1 MSCSCSLAC
10 STLHKATH
18 PALEPKPAE
27 AKAEAQPQFNGAAP
41 RPGTLAVVGF
51 KGPFAALDDSKALQT
66 LFKMYPQL
74 PSLLDEINTATLR
87 PLEDLDNNTQNGFS
101 RRKKEEPWTFDRG
114 LEKGRE
120 ALSRARDTDEGVRE
134 YSKLILQLL
143 SGEAGISAAELV
155 QKELAEENAKII
167 EALLKGE
174 M

>member
-1 MSCSCSLAC
+1 MAC
-10 STLHKATH
+10 STVHKATH

-27 AKAEAQPQFNGAAP
+27 VTAEPQPQSNGAAP
-41 RPGTLAVVGF
+41 RPGTVAAVDF
-51 KGPFAALDDSKALQT
+51 KGPFAALDDSKELQT
-66 LFKMYPQL
+66 LFKIYPKL

-87 PLEDLDNNTQNGFS
+87 PLEELANNTQNGFS
-101 RRKKEEPWTFDRG
+101 RGKKEEPWTFDRG

-120 ALSRARDTDEGVRE
+120 ALNRARDTDESVRE
-134 YSKLILQLL
+134 YSKLILQIL
-143 SGEAGISAAELV
+143 SGEAGVSAAELV

>member
-1 MSCSCSLAC
+1 M
-10 STLHKATH
+10 
-18 PALEPKPAE
+18 
-27 AKAEAQPQFNGAAP
+27 
-41 RPGTLAVVGF
+41 
-51 KGPFAALDDSKALQT
+51 DDSKELQT

-87 PLEDLDNNTQNGFS
+87 PLEEFDNSTQNGFS
-101 RRKKEEPWTFDRG
+101 RRKKEESWTFDRG

-120 ALSRARDTDEGVRE
+120 ALNRARDTDEGVRE
-134 YSKLILQLL
+134 YSKLILQIL
-143 SGEAGISAAELV
+143 SGEAGASAAELV